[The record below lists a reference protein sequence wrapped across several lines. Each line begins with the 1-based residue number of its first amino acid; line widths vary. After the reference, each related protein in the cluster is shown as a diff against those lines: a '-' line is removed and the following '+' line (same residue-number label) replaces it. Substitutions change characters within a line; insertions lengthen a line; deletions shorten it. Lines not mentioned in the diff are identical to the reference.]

1 MAASA
6 PLHVKNYN
14 TALPVKGR
22 IGKKYI
28 SALHVMRKR
37 SRSLLS
43 LRPRLHSAS
52 RCQQGQ
58 GAWPTGAGRQRMI
71 IVSNRIPSRVNDR
84 AAQILSLYASGTL
97 KPCRIKCG
105 NLSLRIGRKWR
116 LLSRNNGSCWEVMSH
131 EKYNQLKD
139 RKS

>member
-1 MAASA
+1 
-6 PLHVKNYN
+6 
-14 TALPVKGR
+14 
-22 IGKKYI
+22 
-28 SALHVMRKR
+28 MRKR

-43 LRPRLHSAS
+43 LRPRLHSVS
-52 RCQQGQ
+52 RCPQGQ

-71 IVSNRIPSRVNDR
+71 IVSNRIPSHVNDR
-84 AAQILSLYASGTL
+84 AAQILRLYVSGTL